1 MAFAKLSGALLAR
14 KDARGA
20 ATIAELVSVPVA
32 AAPSIALSAPPP
44 AAAPVAPSPAHEEA
58 GKLLTQRLK
67 ALGLQAFLAEFDRL
81 ARECEAQ
88 GLDHSQYLLRLAE
101 LELNER
107 RRRTVERRIKGARFP
122 AVKSLESFDFSA
134 IPSLDKQLVL
144 DLARGEYVRRQE
156 NVIVVGNSGTG
167 KTHIAIGLGLA
178 ACQQGLS
185 VGFVTAHSLAHQLL
199 DIHDEWRLLRLQQR
213 LAAYKVLIIDE
224 LGYAPLSSAGAG
236 LMFEIVSQRYERGST
251 IITSNLP
258 VDEWK
263 KVFGT
268 VELAGAVLE
277 RLTHHV
283 HLLDMNGESYRLRE
297 SRQRARQAHGS
308 TATRGGRPK

>member
-32 AAPSIALSAPPP
+32 APPPMTLPPP
-44 AAAPVAPSPAHEEA
+44 AAAVVPVAPSAAHEEA

-67 ALGLQAFLAEFDRL
+67 ALNLQAFLAEYDRL
-81 ARECEAQ
+81 ARECE

-107 RRRTVERRIKGARFP
+107 QRRTVERRIKGARFP
-122 AVKSLESFDFSA
+122 AAKNLDGFDFSA
-134 IPSLDKQLVL
+134 IPSLDQQLVL

-156 NVIVVGNSGTG
+156 NVVIVGNSGTG
-167 KTHIAIGLGLA
+167 KTHIAIALGLA

-224 LGYAPLSSAGAG
+224 LGYAPLSTAGAG

-258 VDEWK
+258 CEEWAK
-263 KVFGT
+263 AFGT

-277 RLTHHV
+277 RLTYHV
-283 HLLDMNGESYRLRE
+283 HLLEMNGESYRRRE
-297 SRQRARQAHGS
+297 SRQHAQQPRSASAARS
-308 TATRGGRPK
+308 GRRN